1 MRPLESA
8 CMRPLENLGIP
19 GRCAVERARGDDGH
33 VSSSEHVEDDED
45 GDLLIAL
52 Q

>member
-8 CMRPLENLGIP
+8 CVHWRTWAFLDGAQSSEH
-19 GRCAVERARGDDGH
+19 VEDDGH